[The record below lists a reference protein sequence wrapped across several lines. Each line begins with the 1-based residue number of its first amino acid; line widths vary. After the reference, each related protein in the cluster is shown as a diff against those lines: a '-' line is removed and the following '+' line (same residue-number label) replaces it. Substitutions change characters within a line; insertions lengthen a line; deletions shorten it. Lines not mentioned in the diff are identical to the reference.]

1 MDKVDCIQDDF
12 GHVQMLSLTGI
23 RANQHVLQQ

>member
-1 MDKVDCIQDDF
+1 MDKVDCVQDDF
-12 GHVQMLSLTGI
+12 GHDHILSFTGI